1 MKTTLRARCSICCLE
16 TDFEPSDVLL
26 VVEEHGGHY
35 AGTYRWFCAECEQL
49 SEKQADGFV
58 VAMLLGAGVPCA
70 SDLA

>member
-1 MKTTLRARCSICCLE
+1 
-16 TDFEPSDVLL
+16 VLL
-26 VVEEHGGHY
+26 VLEEHSGHY